1 MINAFKRSF
10 ITCWAVRFIA
20 AAFIGFIWVRN
31 IGRDDP
37 VWVPVLMTVLAAGAG
52 YFISKLLGQMTAA
65 AENTNRLGI
74 LHMQLDPEAFLQ
86 SYSGIPER
94 LKKGTKDHAVASS
107 YVADGYDASG
117 DHKKALEVLDEG
129 FEGVSFE
136 KQQALEGL
144 YRGNRLGYLV
154 NLGDMEEAK
163 KEAAKIEALISSCKK
178 TNPGLS
184 ESLASVLML
193 RRARISIEEGVKID
207 PNWLKGLL
215 PNANFKLREL
225 EILRTV
231 SENALLRN
239 DRKEAAESLKK
250 IAAGSGK
257 TFFASWAKDQLH
269 RHSL

>member
-20 AAFIGFIWVRN
+20 AAFVGFIWIRN
-31 IGRDDP
+31 IGRTDP
-37 VWVPVLMTVLAAGAG
+37 FWVPILMTVLAIGAG
-52 YFISKLLGQMTAA
+52 YFLSKLLGQMTAA

-74 LHMQLDPEAFLQ
+74 LHMQLDPEAFIA
-86 SYSGIPER
+86 SYEGIPER
-94 LKKGTKDHAVASS
+94 LKEGTKDHAVASS
-107 YVADGYDASG
+107 YLADGYDASG
-117 DHKKALEVLDEG
+117 DHKKALEALDEG
-129 FEGVSFE
+129 FRGVVFE

-163 KEAAKIEALISSCKK
+163 KEGEKIEALISSCRK
-178 TNPGLS
+178 TNPNLA

-193 RRARISIEEGVKID
+193 RRARISISEGTKID
-207 PNWLKGLL
+207 PNWRKGLL
-215 PNANFKLREL
+215 PNAHFKLREL

-231 SENALLRN
+231 SENALLRGE
-239 DRKEAAESLKK
+239 RKEEDKSLKK
-250 IAAGSGK
+250 IAAGHGK
-257 TFFASWAKDQLH
+257 PYFAPWAKDQLN